1 MEAAIDEKLSI
12 GELWRQVEFTPD
24 VAAAASKDNLG
35 AGLIAV
41 PSRGQ
46 IEDALQ
52 VGPGAAVAAV
62 LLCLVQSLPDQ
73 ILGQDSIL
81 AVRLVP
87 GPGRLKIEADSAVRA
102 MALELS
108 QLKHVFGVGDVFG
121 RGCAAVGDHAFFGK
135 SFIRLVKLELGF
147 VTGANVR
154 DASRVFEV
162 HRQNVVGTASLE
174 VADGMDGQSVEPR
187 LERQLIRLVSAIA
200 QSCDDHF
207 VDHFLF
213 GHGVGHH
220 LLGGFTKIKL
230 PLDEALQAG
239 EIRIYVGTD
248 VVG

>member
-12 GELWRQVEFTPD
+12 GELRRQVEFTPD

-108 QLKHVFGVGDVFG
+108 QLKHVF
-121 RGCAAVGDHAFFGK
+121 AGDHSTLSSVSQGSVGAR
-135 SFIRLVKLELGF
+135 ILEPL
-147 VTGANVR
+147 
-154 DASRVFEV
+154 VFEPPG
-162 HRQNVVGTASLE
+162 N
-174 VADGMDGQSVEPR
+174 
-187 LERQLIRLVSAIA
+187 
-200 QSCDDHF
+200 
-207 VDHFLF
+207 
-213 GHGVGHH
+213 
-220 LLGGFTKIKL
+220 
-230 PLDEALQAG
+230 
-239 EIRIYVGTD
+239 
-248 VVG
+248 